1 MKFAK
6 SPSLTVLPKIEFR
19 FSGEINRRLEACIEQ
34 GILPMPSANPA
45 ILTMFRDQDRL
56 PLHNWVPWAGEF
68 AGKFLTHAVQ
78 VYRLKRDQ
86 RLYELMAW
94 FVSELISMQAEDG
107 YLGPW
112 PEGNHLTGSAP
123 NSHASIE
130 GEIDGKTTH
139 FNWDSWGHYHL
150 MLGFML
156 WHEESGDA
164 DALQAAE
171 KIADLFCAEFLDGG
185 RRLVENGSEEMNL
198 APIHALCLL
207 YEKTDRQRYFAL
219 AHEIEKDFETPPAG
233 DYIRAA
239 LAGTEFFQ
247 MPKPRWES
255 LHPIQSLAEL
265 YFITGQGRYRRAFEH
280 IWWSIAKLDR
290 HNNGGFSS
298 GEQAQGSPYH
308 PGAIETCCTVAWMA
322 LSVDMLRLTGDSVV
336 ADELEL
342 SLLNSGLGMMS
353 PTGRWVSYNTPM
365 DGTRIASPND
375 ETSFQ
380 ARPGQPELNCC
391 SVNGPRA
398 LGLLSDW
405 ALMASDKGLVLNYY
419 GPVRM
424 TVNWNGAAVE
434 LVQDTDYPLDGRIVL
449 TVNPAKQIEF
459 TLKLRIPHWS
469 KQTHVKVNDEAVS
482 EVSAGRY
489 LALSRQWRMGDV
501 VTIDL
506 DMSLHF
512 WAGERECEVL
522 TSVYRGPILMAYDA
536 TFDKWSTE
544 DLPAL
549 EASTLNCKPIE
560 GDDVWPQPW
569 MLWEATTAD
578 GQKVRLCDFASAGF
592 SGNSYRSWLPIIGVT
607 KTEFSRQHP
616 WRSAQIISVS

>member
-1 MKFAK
+1 MKFIK
-6 SPSLTVLPKIEFR
+6 SPSLTVLPKIDFC
-19 FSGEINRRLEACIEQ
+19 FSGEIDRRLHACIEQ
-34 GILPMPSANPA
+34 GILPMPLANPA

-56 PLHNWVPWAGEF
+56 PLRNWARWAGEF

-78 VYRLKRDQ
+78 VYRLNRDR
-86 RLYELMAW
+86 RLNELITW
-94 FVSELISMQAEDG
+94 FVSELISLQAEDG

-112 PEGNHLTGSAP
+112 PDGHHLTGSAP
-123 NSHASIE
+123 NSRDSIE
-130 GEIDGKTTH
+130 QKIDGKTT
-139 FNWDSWGHYHL
+139 FPTWDSWGHYHL

-156 WHEESGDA
+156 WHEESD
-164 DALQAAE
+164 DPEALRAAE
-171 KIADLFCAEFLDGG
+171 KIADLFCAKFLDTG
-185 RRLVENGSEEMNL
+185 RRLVANGSEEMNL

-207 YEKTDRQRYFAL
+207 YEKTGRRQYLAL

-233 DYIRAA
+233 DYIRTA

-265 YFITGQGRYRRAFEH
+265 YFITGQDRYRRAFEH

-298 GEQAQGSPYH
+298 GEMAQGNPYH

-322 LSVDMLRLTGDSVV
+322 LSVDMLRLTGDSIV

-342 SLLNSGLGMMS
+342 SMLNSGLGMMS

-365 DGTRIASPND
+365 DGTRIPSQND
-375 ETSFQ
+375 ISFQ
-380 ARPGQPELNCC
+380 VRPGQPELNCC

-405 ALMASDKGLVLNYY
+405 ALMACDEGLALNYY

-424 TVNWNGAAVE
+424 TVNWNGVAVE
-434 LVQDTDYPLDGRIVL
+434 LVQDTDYPLDGRIEL
-449 TVNPAKQIEF
+449 TVNPAKQMEF

-469 KQTHVKVNDEAVS
+469 KRTRVKVNGDVVT
-482 EVSAGRY
+482 EVSAGSY
-489 LALSRQWRMGDV
+489 LSLSRQWRKGDL
-501 VTIDL
+501 VTIEL

-512 WAGERECEVL
+512 WAGESECEGL
-522 TSVYRGPILMAYDA
+522 TSVYRGPVLMAYDA
-536 TFDKWSTE
+536 TFDQWSME

-549 EASTLNCKPIE
+549 EASTLNCEPIR
-560 GDDVWPQPW
+560 DDNIWPQPW
-569 MLWEATTAD
+569 MLFETTTAD
-578 GQKVRLCDFASAGF
+578 GQQVHLCDFASAGF
-592 SGNSYRSWLPIIGVT
+592 SGNSYRSWLPINGAP
-607 KTEFSRQHP
+607 KTEFSRVNP